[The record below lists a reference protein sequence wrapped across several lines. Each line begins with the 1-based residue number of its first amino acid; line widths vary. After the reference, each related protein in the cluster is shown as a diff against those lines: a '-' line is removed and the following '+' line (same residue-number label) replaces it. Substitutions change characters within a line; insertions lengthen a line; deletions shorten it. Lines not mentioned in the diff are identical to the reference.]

1 MISAYLPSCLAAQR
15 QHQLQQGE
23 TMKLVADFLVGLIA
37 VLHVWILVLEMFL
50 WTKPFGLKT
59 FGQSREAAEASKVLA
74 ANQGLYNGFLA
85 AGLAWGLISG
95 DGAVKLFFVACVL
108 VAGIYGG
115 LTAKRSIL
123 YVQALPALLALIAL
137 LASR

>member
-1 MISAYLPSCLAAQR
+1 
-15 QHQLQQGE
+15 
-23 TMKLVADFLVGLIA
+23 MKLLADILVALIT

-50 WTKPFGLKT
+50 WTKPLGLKT
-59 FGQSREAAEASKVLA
+59 FRQSREAAEASRVLA

-95 DGAVKLFFVACVL
+95 DGAIKLFFVACVL

-123 YVQALPALLALIAL
+123 YVQGLPALLALLAL
-137 LASR
+137 LAVR

>member
-1 MISAYLPSCLAAQR
+1 
-15 QHQLQQGE
+15 
-23 TMKLVADFLVGLIA
+23 MKLLADILVALIA

-50 WTKPFGLKT
+50 WTKPLGLKT
-59 FGQSREAAEASKVLA
+59 FRQSREAAEASRVLA

-95 DGAVKLFFVACVL
+95 DGAIKLFFVACVL

-123 YVQALPALLALIAL
+123 YVQGLPALLALLAL
-137 LASR
+137 LAAR